1 MRFTIPPRYFF
12 LSYISGRV
20 QAPVAFVPFS
30 RNEKGRYSCTK
41 EVRPKN
47 IMLSNRLIELIN
59 DTFFNGS
66 LCKKSNEKS
75 SSAVI
80 LPLTWC
86 HRHLDCKSKKFSS
99 DMVRYG
105 PIWPL
110 N

>member
-1 MRFTIPPRYFF
+1 MYKPYIINDMRFTIPPRYFF

-75 SSAVI
+75 SSAVFRGNFAI
-80 LPLTWC
+80 
-86 HRHLDCKSKKFSS
+86 
-99 DMVRYG
+99 DMV
-105 PIWPL
+105 P
-110 N
+110 